1 MRWTTEQRDAIEKSG
16 NLIVSAAAGAGKTA
30 VLTERV
36 CRLVAD
42 GVPVE
47 RLLVLTFT
55 RAAAAEMKTRISA
68 RLAALAAEEP
78 DDRTRARLFAE
89 AAAVGRANISTID
102 AFCARILRR
111 HGHTIGLP
119 PQSRVADGMEM
130 ANLAASVRNDLLAR
144 LGAENSMAL
153 TALYRA
159 FGSESA
165 ALSAL
170 ETVVSF
176 LDSQPY
182 PAEWLAN
189 AVRQYR
195 SRAYADGLLA
205 GVVDA
210 CKRELAIHIDAL
222 TAVRDRLTPADA
234 AVLGVLDDDLLRYRA
249 MLLQSDYDAYREAVL
264 SMEYRQLRFPKGA
277 SDADKEWVRAPRE
290 AAKAELRAQR
300 EILRRDAASE
310 RALMLRAGNVLAALE
325 TVVTEYLAAFAAEKR
340 RRSVLDY
347 ADLEHMALKIL
358 DDERIATAYREKFVA
373 IAVDEYQDT
382 NRVGEAILSRIA
394 RGGNLFLVGDV
405 KQSIYRFR
413 QAEPTLFLEKLET
426 FSGPLGARV
435 DLTKNFRSAREVLD
449 AVNDTFAAIMTKTT
463 GEMDYDDRARLVAGA
478 SFPPG
483 GAELHL
489 IERAFSDDGDALE
502 DALDAE
508 VEARLVAARIK
519 ALMATE
525 TVPDAA
531 TGKPRPLRYGD
542 CAVLLRGM
550 KTAQTFARALAASGV
565 PAYAQSAGGYFDAL
579 EVVLTLNFLSVID
592 NRRQDIPLLS
602 AMLSDYGGFAAEELA
617 ELRAADRTGSFYECV
632 FRAAE
637 TDEKVA
643 AFLGNIARYR
653 SLSRRLSV
661 EALIRKLFDETG
673 FPLYAGAQLGGKAR
687 RANLDALLEKAH
699 AFERAGHRDLSAFLT
714 HMETVKNNAS
724 VGAAQSAPPDVVRIL
739 SMHKSKG
746 LEFPVVALSLLGT
759 RFNTDDSRE
768 PLILHSTG
776 GAALRFFDETQGVRT
791 DTAARRVLA
800 GTLRS
805 ERLAEEMRVLY
816 VAMTR
821 AKQRLILTGCAHD
834 AAALLE
840 NAETAPSPARVRKCA
855 SMLGWLVLGARS
867 ALPTALHAREEL
879 LAPSGG
885 KPVSALPPEDER
897 LTAGLVQ
904 ALASAPQPA
913 PASNVPAKVSVSR
926 LGDGLPGGEVVFDA
940 PAFISGTS
948 ESAAARGSATH
959 ALLAALPLAAQTETG
974 VRRAL
979 DALVSRGAVEPEQAE
994 DVDVRSV
1001 ARFAASPLY
1010 ARLRSASRVERE
1022 LPFTRR
1028 VPAADF
1034 YPGSLNETIL
1044 LQGVIDCCFLENG
1057 HWVLLDYKTDRVPPG
1072 VSPAAHAQKHARQLA
1087 LYADALAA
1095 LTGTPVAERYVVL
1108 LERGEAVRV

>member
-1 MRWTTEQRDAIEKSG
+1 MRWTTEQSAAIEKSG

-30 VLTERV
+30 VLTERI
-36 CRLVAD
+36 CRLVLN

-55 RAAAAEMKTRISA
+55 RAAAAEMKTRIA
-68 RLAALAAEEP
+68 GRLSALAAGELDE
-78 DDRTRARLFAE
+78 RARARLFAE

-111 HGHTIGLP
+111 YGHTIGLP
-119 PQSRVADGMEM
+119 PQSRIADAMEM
-130 ANLAASVRNDLLAR
+130 ANLSASVRDELLAR
-144 LGAENSMAL
+144 LGAENSGAL

-159 FGSESA
+159 FGGEGA

-170 ETVVSF
+170 ETTVSF

-195 SRAYADGLLA
+195 SREYADGLLF
-205 GVVDA
+205 GVADA
-210 CKRELAIHIDAL
+210 CKRELAIHAGAL
-222 TAVRDRLTPADA
+222 TAVRDKLTPADA

-249 MLLQSDYDAYREAVL
+249 MLLQNGYDAYREAVL
-264 SMEYRQLRFPKGA
+264 SMEYRPLRFPKGA

-300 EILRRDAASE
+300 EILRRDAKSE

-340 RRSVLDY
+340 RRGLLDY
-347 ADLEHMALKIL
+347 ADLEHMALKVL
-358 DDERIATAYREKFVA
+358 DDERIAAAYREKFIA

-382 NRVGEAILSRIA
+382 NRVGEAILSRIT
-394 RGGNLFLVGDV
+394 RGDNLFIVGDV

-426 FSGPLGARV
+426 FAGPRGARV
-435 DLTKNFRSAREVLD
+435 DLTKNFRSVREVLD
-449 AVNDTFAAIMTKTT
+449 AVNDTFSSIMTRSA
-463 GEMDYDDRARLVAGA
+463 GEMDYDDRARLVAGI
-478 SFPPG
+478 SYPPG

-489 IERAFSDDGDALE
+489 IERAFQDDDALE

-508 VEARLVAARIK
+508 VEARLVAARIQS
-519 ALMATE
+519 LMAAE
-525 TVPDAA
+525 TVTDPA

-550 KTAQTFARALAASGV
+550 THAQTFARALAAAGV

-592 NRRQDIPLLS
+592 NSRQDIPLLS
-602 AMLSDYGGFAAEELA
+602 AILSDYGGFTAEELA
-617 ELRAADRTGSFYECV
+617 GLRAADRAGGFYECV

-637 TDEKVA
+637 QNAKVA
-643 AFLGNIARYR
+643 AFLARVARYR
-653 SLSRRLSV
+653 ALSRRLSV
-661 EALIRKLFDETG
+661 EALIRKIFDETG
-673 FPLYAGAQLGGKAR
+673 FPLFVGAELGGKAR

-699 AFERAGHRDLSAFLT
+699 AFERAGHRDLSAFLA

-800 GTLRS
+800 GTLKS

-821 AKQRLILTGCAHD
+821 ARQRLILTGCAHD
-834 AAALLE
+834 AAALFE
-840 NAETAPSPARVRKCA
+840 NAETSPSPARVRRCP
-855 SMLGWLVLGARS
+855 SMLAWLVLGPRS
-867 ALPTALHAREEL
+867 ALPATLHAREEL
-879 LAPSGG
+879 LFSTDE
-885 KPVSALPPEDER
+885 KSVSALPPEDTR
-897 LTAGLVQ
+897 LTAELCRS
-904 ALASAPQPA
+904 LAEAPRPA
-913 PASNVPAKVSVSR
+913 PAPGVPAKVSVSR
-926 LGDGLPGGEVVFDA
+926 LDGGLSGGEAVFDV
-940 PAFISGTS
+940 PAFISGAA

-959 ALLAALPLAAQTETG
+959 ALLAALPVFAQTETD

-994 DVDVRSV
+994 AVDGSSV

-1010 ARLRSASRVERE
+1010 ARLRASSRVERE

-1028 VPAADF
+1028 VPAAEF
-1034 YPGSLNETIL
+1034 YPGAAGETVL
-1044 LQGVIDCCFLENG
+1044 LQGVIDCCFVENG
-1057 HWVLLDYKTDRVPPG
+1057 RWVLLDYKTDRVPSD
-1072 VSPAAHAQKHARQLA
+1072 VSPAVHAQKHARQLA

-1095 LTGTPVAERYVVL
+1095 LTGIAVAERYVVL
-1108 LERGEAVRV
+1108 LACGEAVRV

>member
-1 MRWTTEQRDAIEKSG
+1 MRWTTEQSAAIEKSG

-30 VLTERV
+30 VLTERI

-55 RAAAAEMKTRISA
+55 RAAAAEMKTRIA
-68 RLAALAAEEP
+68 GRLSALAAAEP
-78 DDRTRARLFAE
+78 DDRARARLFFE

-111 HGHTIGLP
+111 YGHIIGLP
-119 PQSRVADGMEM
+119 PQSRIADAMEM
-130 ANLAASVRNDLLAR
+130 ANLAASVRDDLLAR
-144 LGAENSMAL
+144 LGAENSGAL

-159 FGSESA
+159 FGSEVT
-165 ALSAL
+165 ALNAL
-170 ETVVSF
+170 ETTVSF

-182 PAEWLAN
+182 PADWLDH

-195 SRAYADGLLA
+195 SREYADGLLF

-210 CKRELAIHIDAL
+210 CKRELSIHMDAL
-222 TAVRDRLTPADA
+222 AEVRDKLTPADA

-249 MLLQSDYDAYREAVL
+249 MLLQNDYDAYRGAAF
-264 SMEYRQLRFPKGA
+264 SMEYRALRFPRGA
-277 SDADKEWVRAPRE
+277 SDADKEWVRAPRD
-290 AAKAELRAQR
+290 AAKAELRAQQ
-300 EILRRDAASE
+300 EILRRDAKSE

-340 RRSVLDY
+340 RRGVLDY

-358 DDERIATAYREKFVA
+358 DDERVAAAYREKFTA

-382 NRVGEAILSRIA
+382 NRVGEAILARIT

-426 FSGPLGARV
+426 FSGPRGARV

-449 AVNDTFAAIMTKTT
+449 AVNGTFAAVMTKSA
-463 GEMDYDDRARLVAGA
+463 GEMDYDERARLVAGA
-478 SFPPG
+478 SLPPG

-502 DALDAE
+502 DALDAD

-525 TVPDAA
+525 TVIDPAA
-531 TGKPRPLRYGD
+531 GISRPLRYGD

-550 KTAQTFARALAASGV
+550 NHAQTFARALATAGV

-592 NRRQDIPLLS
+592 NSRQDIPLLS
-602 AMLSDYGGFAAEELA
+602 AMLSDYGGFTTEELA
-617 ELRAADRTGSFYECV
+617 ALRAADRTGSFYECV
-632 FRAAE
+632 FCAAGK
-637 TDEKVA
+637 DEKVA
-643 AFLGNIARYR
+643 AFLARISR
-653 SLSRRLSV
+653 CRALSRRLSV
-661 EALIRKLFDETG
+661 EALIRKIFDETG
-673 FPLYAGAQLGGKAR
+673 FLLFAGAELGGKAR

-699 AFERAGHRDLSAFLT
+699 AFERAGHRDLSAFLM

-776 GAALRFFDETQGVRT
+776 GAALRFFDETQGVRV

-834 AAALLE
+834 AARLLE
-840 NAETAPSPARVRKCA
+840 NAEASPSPARVRKCP
-855 SMLGWLVLGARS
+855 SMLAWLVLGKRN
-867 ALPTALHAREEL
+867 ALPTTLHAREEL
-879 LAPSGG
+879 LFSTGE

-897 LTAGLVQ
+897 LTAELCRS
-904 ALASAPQPA
+904 LASAPRPTTA
-913 PASNVPAKVSVSR
+913 PGVPAKVSVSR
-926 LGDGLPGGEVVFDA
+926 LDGGLPGGEAMFQA
-940 PAFISGTS
+940 PAFITGTA

-959 ALLAALPLAAQTETG
+959 ALLAALPLPAQTKAD
-974 VRRAL
+974 VQRAL
-979 DALVSRGAVEPEQAE
+979 DALVFRGAVEPEQAE
-994 DVDVRSV
+994 TVDVLSV
-1001 ARFAASPLY
+1001 VRFAASPLY
-1010 ARLRSASRVERE
+1010 ARLCGASRVERE

-1028 VPAADF
+1028 VPAAEF
-1034 YPGSLNETIL
+1034 YPGAADETIL
-1044 LQGVIDCCFLENG
+1044 LQGVIDCCFIENG
-1057 HWVLLDYKTDRVPPG
+1057 RWILLDYKTDRVPPG
-1072 VSPAAHAQKHARQLA
+1072 VPPAAHAKKHARQLA

-1108 LERGEAVRV
+1108 LTCGEAVRV